1 MITRHPLSSQ
11 DAATVQ
17 AMRAS
22 AAGRKGEIFGPEVR
36 PAFNAGLAAGTPASH
51 PL

>member
-1 MITRHPLSSQ
+1 VITRRPLSSQ

-36 PAFNAGLAAGTPASH
+36 PAFNAGLVAGTPASH